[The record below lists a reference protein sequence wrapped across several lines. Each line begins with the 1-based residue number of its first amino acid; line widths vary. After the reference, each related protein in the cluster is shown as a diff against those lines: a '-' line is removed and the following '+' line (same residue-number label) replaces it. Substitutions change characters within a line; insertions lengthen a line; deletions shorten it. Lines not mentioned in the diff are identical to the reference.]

1 MLLNRSKRGIAFNK
15 QWSIGVGSTTA
26 SQRLTSRLAR
36 DGQKLPSL
44 VFQAMQSSLR
54 VLQTKGKIFTT
65 PLPRLLSHANTNL
78 ADLTSG
84 NRAIQFVALLNSVID
99 LEMHSRYEHPSSS
112 EPFSAAAGGRTRLT
126 IIFSSKSC

>member
-26 SQRLTSRLAR
+26 SQRLVSRDAR

-44 VFQAMQSSLR
+44 VFQAMQSALR

-78 ADLTSG
+78 ADLKVETG
-84 NRAIQFVALLNSVID
+84 QFTLL
-99 LEMHSRYEHPSSS
+99 RY
-112 EPFSAAAGGRTRLT
+112 
-126 IIFSSKSC
+126 